1 MFFFV
6 FVVPAGY
13 FRPLF
18 PVCVPARRFRP
29 AFPPGVWVCATA
41 CYSRSAFPPGISLRR
56 CLVRGAFPRS
66 ACLWGLVRFCR
77 RFCLAALLRVSVRHF
92 RPAFGSALPPVIP
105 GLRSRPAFPS
115 GGAWLAE
122 RFRAPPAFGG
132 LVRFCLPVFCMR
144 LLPHTAKNAPAGIR
158 TLACSAAAPAAG
170 TVLSNRPAAPSA
182 AESAPYG
189 LQSYI

>member
-1 MFFFV
+1 MFFSFSLFPPGISARCSRSAFPPGV
-6 FVVPAGY
+6 SARISARHFPPAGLGS
-13 FRPLF
+13 RNVSALRLPLG
-18 PVCVPARRFRP
+18 VCPFLPAFLPSGPSPRFRP

-41 CYSRSAFPPGISLRR
+41 CYSRSAFPPG
-56 CLVRGAFPRS
+56 FPS
-66 ACLWGLVRFCR
+66 GF
-77 RFCLAALLRVSVRHF
+77 H
-92 RPAFGSALPPVIP
+92 
-105 GLRSRPAFPS
+105 S

-122 RFRAPPAFGG
+122 RFRAPPAFAG

>member
-1 MFFFV
+1 MFFSFSLFPPGISARCSRSALPPGFPPGIPSGGAWLAERFRAPSAFGGLSV
-6 FVVPAGY
+6 FAGVSAL
-13 FRPLF
+13 RPFSAFPSGISARRLGLRYRLLF
-18 PVCVPARRFRP
+18 PVCVPARH
-29 AFPPGVWVCATA
+29 FPP
-41 CYSRSAFPPGISLRR
+41 
-56 CLVRGAFPRS
+56 
-66 ACLWGLVRFCR
+66 
-77 RFCLAALLRVSVRHF
+77 
-92 RPAFGSALPPVIP
+92 
-105 GLRSRPAFPS
+105 
-115 GGAWLAE
+115 AWLAE

-132 LVRFCLPVFCMR
+132 LSASARLVFCMR

>member
-1 MFFFV
+1 MFFSFS
-6 FVVPAGY
+6 
-13 FRPLF
+13 L
-18 PVCVPARRFRP
+18 
-29 AFPPGVWVCATA
+29 
-41 CYSRSAFPPGISLRR
+41 FPPGISAR
-56 CLVRGAFPRS
+56 CSRS
-66 ACLWGLVRFCR
+66 ALPPGFPPGIPSGGAWLAERFRASVCLWGLVRFCR

-132 LVRFCLPVFCMR
+132 LSASARLVFCMR

>member
-1 MFFFV
+1 MFFSFS
-6 FVVPAGY
+6 
-13 FRPLF
+13 L
-18 PVCVPARRFRP
+18 
-29 AFPPGVWVCATA
+29 
-41 CYSRSAFPPGISLRR
+41 FPPGISAR
-56 CLVRGAFPRS
+56 CSRS
-66 ACLWGLVRFCR
+66 ALPPGFPPGIPSGGAWLAERFRAPSAFWGLVRFCR

-132 LVRFCLPVFCMR
+132 LSASARLVFCMR

>member
-1 MFFFV
+1 MFFRFRCSRRV
-6 FVVPAGY
+6 FPPVVPG
-13 FRPLF
+13 L
-18 PVCVPARRFRP
+18 RFRP
-29 AFPPGVWVCATA
+29 AFPSGGAWLAERFRAPP
-41 CYSRSAFPPGISLRR
+41 AF
-56 CLVRGAFPRS
+56 A
-66 ACLWGLVRFCR
+66 GLVRFCR

-132 LVRFCLPVFCMR
+132 LSASARLVFCMR